1 MVSVPGS
8 GMAPLAEYPTNTA
21 GVSPFP
27 TYAGM
32 GAATASGN
40 GAIVGGKLRPGSI
53 DQGQFQQ
60 MLAAQSQQQRQQTTS
75 AAPTQGMTLGDYR
88 KLAGIE
94 APAPVQSQAA
104 PQPASAPAAGDG
116 IPTLSLA
123 QFAALTG
130 MEIPDQAPATVPNS
144 TEAGV
149 ALAAGP
155 VEAEPEPDPLATEE
169 ATPQTAAAAPLGEV
183 DGVPVSPGE
192 TPESTPEGSNPVS
205 RDDRL
210 VLLDTYPD
218 REEQKSLAAQG
229 KHWRMKDTPGARE
242 LFMGPDGEFG
252 WDDFVDI
259 INPLQHIPIVA
270 QVYRAVTGDQ
280 AYGLSNFI
288 GALPFG
294 PISVVSAIAD
304 TVVRSQTGRDA
315 GTDMAAAVLGID
327 NRTPEEADLH
337 LATGNTQQMA
347 SSASGSEPQVQ
358 VAALPDSGGAW
369 TRDSIGRD

>member
-1 MVSVPGS
+1 
-8 GMAPLAEYPTNTA
+8 
-21 GVSPFP
+21 
-27 TYAGM
+27 M

-53 DQGQFQQ
+53 DQSQFQQ
-60 MLAAQSQQQRQQTTS
+60 MLAAQGMQPGGASLGQQQQQTTS
-75 AAPTQGMTLGDYR
+75 SAAPVRGMSLADYR
-88 KLAGIE
+88 KLAGGQT
-94 APAPVQSQAA
+94 AAAPTPTPSPAPQQ
-104 PQPASAPAAGDG
+104 APAAAANDG

-130 MEIPDQAPATVPNS
+130 MEIPDQASAAVPNS
-144 TEAGV
+144 AATGV
-149 ALAAGP
+149 PLATGS
-155 VEAEPEPDPLATEE
+155 VETTPEPDPLATEE
-169 ATPQTAAAAPLGEV
+169 PAPQTADAATQPEAT
-183 DGVPVSPGE
+183 DGVAVSPGE
-192 TPESTPEGSNPVS
+192 TPESTPEGPK
-205 RDDRL
+205 DDRL

-229 KHWRMKDTPGARE
+229 KHWRMKDTPGAKE

-259 INPLQHIPIVA
+259 INPLQHIPVVA
-270 QVYRAVTGDQ
+270 QIYRAVTGDQ

-294 PISVVSAIAD
+294 PLSVASAIAD

-315 GTDMAAAVLGID
+315 GTDMAAAILGID

-337 LATGNTQQMA
+337 LATGHTDQLA
-347 SSASGSEPQVQ
+347 TIGPSSGEPQVQ
-358 VAALPDSGGAW
+358 VAALPDGTGAW
-369 TRDSIGRD
+369 TRDGIGRD

>member
-1 MVSVPGS
+1 M
-8 GMAPLAEYPTNTA
+8 AEYPISAA
-21 GVSPFP
+21 GTLPSPL
-27 TYAGM
+27 YAGM
-32 GAATASGN
+32 ADSGATGT
-40 GAIVGGKLRPGSI
+40 GAIAGGKLRPGAI
-53 DQGQFQQ
+53 DQGQFQA
-60 MLAAQSQQQRQQTTS
+60 MLAAQAQQQQQVTS
-75 AAPTQGMTLGDYR
+75 GAPVHGMTLGDYR
-88 KLAGIE
+88 KLAGIHT
-94 APAPVQSQAA
+94 APAPAL
-104 PQPASAPAAGDG
+104 ASAPAPAAAPTSGPANDG

-130 MEIPDQAPATVPNS
+130 MEIPDQVQNQPQNQSLATVPNS

-149 ALAAGP
+149 PLSTGP

-169 ATPQTAAAAPLGEV
+169 PAPQTADTATPMEST

-192 TPESTPEGSNPVS
+192 TPESAPEGPK
-205 RDDRL
+205 DDRL

-259 INPLQHIPIVA
+259 INPLQHIPVVA
-270 QVYRAVTGDQ
+270 QIYRAVTGDQ

-294 PISVVSAIAD
+294 PISVASAIAD
-304 TVVRSQTGRDA
+304 TVVRAQTGRDA

-337 LATGNTQQMA
+337 LATGNTDQLA
-347 SSASGSEPQVQ
+347 AASEPAGAAQVQ
-358 VAALPDSGGAW
+358 VAALPTGPEAW
-369 TRDSIGRD
+369 TRDGIGRD

>member
-1 MVSVPGS
+1 
-8 GMAPLAEYPTNTA
+8 
-21 GVSPFP
+21 
-27 TYAGM
+27 M

-60 MLAAQSQQQRQQTTS
+60 MLAAQGQQQQVTTSS
-75 AAPTQGMTLGDYR
+75 AAPTRGMSLADYR
-88 KLAGIE
+88 KLAGIQSAPAPAPE
-94 APAPVQSQAA
+94 PAAAPAPVTTAN
-104 PQPASAPAAGDG
+104 DG

-130 MEIPDQAPATVPNS
+130 MEIPAEAPATVPNS
-144 TEAGV
+144 TATGVPLSAGS
-149 ALAAGP
+149 
-155 VEAEPEPDPLATEE
+155 VEAAPEPDPLATEE
-169 ATPQTAAAAPLGEV
+169 AAAAPPAGEV

-192 TPESTPEGSNPVS
+192 TSESAQEGSK
-205 RDDRL
+205 DDRL

-218 REEQKSLAAQG
+218 REEQRSLAAQG

-259 INPLQHIPIVA
+259 INPLQHIPVVA

-294 PISVVSAIAD
+294 PISVASAIAD
-304 TVVRSQTGRDA
+304 TVVRAQSGRDA
-315 GTDMAAAVLGID
+315 GTDMAAAVLGVD

-337 LATGNTQQMA
+337 LATGDTTQMA
-347 SSASGSEPQVQ
+347 STTPSGAEGEVQ
-358 VAALPDSGGAW
+358 VAALPTDTGGAW

>member
-1 MVSVPGS
+1 MVSALGS

-21 GVSPFP
+21 GASPYP

-40 GAIVGGKLRPGSI
+40 GAIAGGKLRPGSI

-60 MLAAQSQQQRQQTTS
+60 MLLQQQQTTS
-75 AAPTQGMTLGDYR
+75 SAAPVRGMSLADYR
-88 KLAGIE
+88 KLAGTPTP
-94 APAPVQSQAA
+94 AAAPPPAPPPVPTAN
-104 PQPASAPAAGDG
+104 DG

-130 MEIPDQAPATVPNS
+130 MEIPDQAPAVGAN
-144 TEAGV
+144 GV
-149 ALAAGP
+149 ALATGP
-155 VEAEPEPDPLATEE
+155 VDAAPEPDPLASDE
-169 ATPQTAAAAPLGEV
+169 PAPEGIA

-192 TPESTPEGSNPVS
+192 TLESPAEGGNGGVT
-205 RDDRL
+205 DDRL

-242 LFMGPDGEFG
+242 LFLGPDGKFG

-259 INPLQHIPIVA
+259 INPLQHIPVVA
-270 QVYRAVTGDQ
+270 QIYRAVTGDQ

-294 PISVVSAIAD
+294 PISVASAIAD

-337 LATGNTQQMA
+337 LATGNTEQLA
-347 SSASGSEPQVQ
+347 STAASTTAPQVQ
-358 VAALPDSGGAW
+358 VASLPSAAAGAW
-369 TRDSIGRD
+369 NRDSIGRD

>member
-1 MVSVPGS
+1 MVSALGS

-21 GVSPFP
+21 GASPYP

-60 MLAAQSQQQRQQTTS
+60 MLMQQAQSQQMTTS
-75 AAPTQGMTLGDYR
+75 SAQPVRGMSLSDYR
-88 KLAGIE
+88 KLAGTPTQVQPTQVPTQTPP
-94 APAPVQSQAA
+94 PAPMAN
-104 PQPASAPAAGDG
+104 DG

-130 MEIPDQAPATVPNS
+130 MEIPDQAPLVQEN
-144 TEAGV
+144 GV
-149 ALAAGP
+149 ALATGP
-155 VEAEPEPDPLATEE
+155 VDAPPEPDPLATEE
-169 ATPQTAAAAPLGEV
+169 PAPQTADAVPPEGMA

-192 TPESTPEGSNPVS
+192 TPESTAEGENGVPQDS
-205 RDDRL
+205 RL

-242 LFMGPDGEFG
+242 LFLGPDGKFG

-259 INPLQHIPIVA
+259 INPLQHIPVVA
-270 QVYRAVTGDQ
+270 QIYRAVTGDQ
-280 AYGLSNFI
+280 AYGLSNFV

-294 PISVVSAIAD
+294 PLSVASAIAD
-304 TVVRSQTGRDA
+304 TVVRAQTGRDA

-337 LATGNTQQMA
+337 LATGNTDQLA
-347 SSASGSEPQVQ
+347 STGPATGEPQLQ
-358 VAALPDSGGAW
+358 VASLPSNAGGAW
-369 TRDSIGRD
+369 NRDSIGRD